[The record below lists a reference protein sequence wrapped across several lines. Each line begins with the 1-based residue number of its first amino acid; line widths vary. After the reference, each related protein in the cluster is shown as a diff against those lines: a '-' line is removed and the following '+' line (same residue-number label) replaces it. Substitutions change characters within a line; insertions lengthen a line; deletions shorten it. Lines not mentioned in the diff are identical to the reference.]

1 VTSDR
6 RLQDFPDIPTFKE
19 SGYDLV
25 STTWFSLSAPAGLPR
40 DIVEKVNH
48 EVVKAFARPDVLA
61 RLRSEQILVEP
72 MTPEQFT
79 AFVGEE
85 LARWKP
91 VAQQIGLKAN

>member
-1 VTSDR
+1 
-6 RLQDFPDIPTFKE
+6 
-19 SGYDLV
+19 
-25 STTWFSLSAPAGLPR
+25 
-40 DIVEKVNH
+40 
-48 EVVKAFARPDVLA
+48 VKAFARPDVLA